1 MFDWLDWGHN
11 MRITTNELAGVN
23 PFMGNAAGVFFI
35 IAAVLGAYMFTRV
48 LQKKENDMFITL
60 LHFVAGATVFMMLIM
75 QLIAGS
81 ASGDPM
87 HPSESGMLPQ
97 ALLLAGLMLV
107 LGGFIWRER
116 LRSNRPAMLVYA
128 HVAVGLLTGGV
139 LLISLMEL
147 SDVVK

>member
-23 PFMGNAAGVFFI
+23 PFMGNAAGVFFV

-87 HPSESGMLPQ
+87 DPSESGMLPQ

>member
-23 PFMGNAAGVFFI
+23 PFMGNAAGVFFV

-75 QLIAGS
+75 QLIAGN

>member
-23 PFMGNAAGVFFI
+23 PFMGNAAGVFFV

-60 LHFVAGATVFMMLIM
+60 LHFVAGATVFMMLVM

-87 HPSESGMLPQ
+87 DPSESGMLPQ
-97 ALLLAGLMLV
+97 ALLLAGLMLI

>member
-23 PFMGNAAGVFFI
+23 PFMGNAAGVFFV

-60 LHFVAGATVFMMLIM
+60 LHFDAGATVFMMLVM

-87 HPSESGMLPQ
+87 DPSESGMLPQ
-97 ALLLAGLMLV
+97 ALLLAGLMLI

>member
-1 MFDWLDWGHN
+1 
-11 MRITTNELAGVN
+11 
-23 PFMGNAAGVFFI
+23 
-35 IAAVLGAYMFTRV
+35 MFTRV

-60 LHFVAGATVFMMLIM
+60 LHFVAGATVFMMLVM

-87 HPSESGMLPQ
+87 DPSESGMLPQ
-97 ALLLAGLMLV
+97 ALLLAGLMLI